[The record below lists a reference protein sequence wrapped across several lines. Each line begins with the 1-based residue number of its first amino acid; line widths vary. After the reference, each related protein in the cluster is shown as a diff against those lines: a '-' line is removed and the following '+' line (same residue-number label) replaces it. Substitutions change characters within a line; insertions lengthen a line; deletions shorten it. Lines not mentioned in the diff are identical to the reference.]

1 MCVCLCY
8 VCLVST
14 AEYISTT
21 QLSHQDKD
29 FLICSLVYWFPD
41 ILLYE
46 SWPSSE
52 ARVCKTQ
59 LLIDGVFVVRM
70 FVFLTGPLKNV
81 FALST
86 EYICGFWSEN
96 TGPLPYII
104 WLKTLNSYSLTTRNS
119 IIQYKGVIW
128 CFLLRE
134 TSRDLL

>member
-1 MCVCLCY
+1 MSIFIENLTVIDVYVCVVCVCLI
-8 VCLVST
+8 SI

-70 FVFLTGPLKNV
+70 LVFLTGLLKNV

-86 EYICGFWSEN
+86 EYICGCWSEN
-96 TGPLPYII
+96 TGPLPSIVR
-104 WLKTLNSYSLTTRNS
+104 LNYTKFLYSD
-119 IIQYKGVIW
+119 YKN
-128 CFLLRE
+128 
-134 TSRDLL
+134 